1 MVYITSNPAVELI
14 KRFEGLK
21 LETYK
26 CPAGVLTIGYG
37 HTGADV
43 VCGMKITAEEAER
56 LLRDDLRHF
65 EWRVQQL
72 VTVPLTQGQFD
83 ALVSFAFNVGLGALE
98 RSTLLRKLNAE
109 DYKGA
114 AAEFGRW
121 TKAGGKDLPGLI
133 RRRRAERQLFEESA
147 VDA

>member
-14 KRFEGLK
+14 KQFEGLK
-21 LETYK
+21 LDAYN

-37 HTGADV
+37 HTGTDV
-43 VCGMKITAEEAER
+43 VCGMKITAEEADR
-56 LLRDDLRHF
+56 LLRNDLRHF
-65 EWRVQQL
+65 EKRVQQL

-109 DYKGA
+109 DYRGA
-114 AAEFGRW
+114 AEEFGRW
-121 TKAGGKDLPGLI
+121 TKAAGKELPGLV
-133 RRRRAERQLFEESA
+133 RRRRAERQLFEE
-147 VDA
+147 VDVA